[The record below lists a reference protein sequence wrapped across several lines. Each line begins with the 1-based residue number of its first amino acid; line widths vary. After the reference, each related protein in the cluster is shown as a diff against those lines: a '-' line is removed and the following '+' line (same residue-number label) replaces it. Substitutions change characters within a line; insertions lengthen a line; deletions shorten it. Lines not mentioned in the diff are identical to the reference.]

1 MMDQERLI
9 TYINSLEN
17 GDSALVR
24 QVAAEAR
31 ADYVPIIRK
40 ETASLLKTLVTMKQ
54 PAHILEV
61 GTAVGYSA
69 LLMAENMPEDCHIT
83 TIEKY
88 EKRIPIAREN
98 FRRAGMEERISGLDG
113 LAAQLKEKAGE

>member
-24 QVAAEAR
+24 QIAAEAQ

-54 PAHILEV
+54 PKHILNK
-61 GTAVGYSA
+61 T
-69 LLMAENMPEDCHIT
+69 L
-83 TIEKY
+83 
-88 EKRIPIAREN
+88 
-98 FRRAGMEERISGLDG
+98 
-113 LAAQLKEKAGE
+113 Q